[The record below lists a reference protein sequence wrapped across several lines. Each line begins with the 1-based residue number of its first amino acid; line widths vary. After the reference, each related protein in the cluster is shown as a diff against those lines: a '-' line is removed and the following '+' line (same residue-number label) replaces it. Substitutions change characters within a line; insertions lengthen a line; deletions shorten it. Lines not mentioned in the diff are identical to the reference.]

1 MVNSLSQMNKQQQ
14 RITRSNSLNSNLL
27 NGTSPSSR
35 RKYTELSPD
44 HTDPVG
50 KRQDNKTSPDKK
62 QTTMA
67 AHDLQTINNTIAE
80 MNKNMISEFQK
91 LNSRFDDL
99 ESRLSNANQEIEQI
113 KEKQT
118 VQDSQ
123 IASLHSQL
131 NKQIQLGLEN
141 QLSIHNL
148 PSKLDAKMLIESL
161 NKWSH
166 NLFNETMIKKI
177 NLPLNKSKTSKS
189 AYIHFWDD
197 KDKIKLLK
205 FIKAQQKDNNKKY
218 KPILNEDIFQLG
230 EADTNRGVSL
240 SFRSPMSEINR
251 EIFNYLRKESRLKYK
266 EAAVWISQGLVMIK
280 IRRDDKPIAIHS
292 IQQARQLLNNAS

>member
-1 MVNSLSQMNKQQQ
+1 
-14 RITRSNSLNSNLL
+14 
-27 NGTSPSSR
+27 
-35 RKYTELSPD
+35 
-44 HTDPVG
+44 
-50 KRQDNKTSPDKK
+50 
-62 QTTMA
+62 
-67 AHDLQTINNTIAE
+67 

-99 ESRLSNANQEIEQI
+99 ESGLSNANQEIEQI

-177 NLPLNKSKTSKS
+177 NLPLNKDKTSKS

-197 KDKIKLLK
+197 KDKIELLK

-218 KPILNEDIFQLG
+218 KPILNEDIFQLD

-266 EAAVWISQGLVMIK
+266 EAAVWISQGQVMIK

-292 IQQARQLLNNAS
+292 IQQARQLLNNASNK